1 MFEFLLSKIKLKNF
15 YKPFLQKKNHIFK
28 KHKLKNKQIKNKKIK
43 INKNKN
49 KQK

>member
-28 KHKLKNKQIKNKKIK
+28 KHKLKNNQIKNKK
-43 INKNKN
+43 NKN
-49 KQK
+49 